1 MDEDGEAVYPDWQV
15 RIHVQGLGETVLD
28 AQHQTGTIPVKDE
41 SNPIYQMVAKAT
53 AKTGSTELMQDSREV
68 STPIYIPYYYR
79 PPITLKTWDPQVKTS
94 WELTG
99 DTLEKLRVKVT
110 LDATGKAA
118 MNTPP
123 IYRVELVGDWKEQKD
138 IVLAKEDVLLVS
150 GGSAGATFSDLP
162 SYLAEADNIHLADLV
177 CIFRSWTGL
186 YLLSAGSR

>member
-1 MDEDGEAVYPDWQV
+1 M
-15 RIHVQGLGETVLD
+15 
-28 AQHQTGTIPVKDE
+28 
-41 SNPIYQMVAKAT
+41 
-53 AKTGSTELMQDSREV
+53 
-68 STPIYIPYYYR
+68 
-79 PPITLKTWDPQVKTS
+79 KTS

-162 SYLAEADNIHLADLV
+162 SYLAEADNIRLRSGMHLPVLD
-177 CIFRSWTGL
+177 RSIPTIRWKQVITQL
-186 YLLSAGSR
+186 MSAN

>member
-1 MDEDGEAVYPDWQV
+1 M
-15 RIHVQGLGETVLD
+15 
-28 AQHQTGTIPVKDE
+28 
-41 SNPIYQMVAKAT
+41 
-53 AKTGSTELMQDSREV
+53 
-68 STPIYIPYYYR
+68 
-79 PPITLKTWDPQVKTS
+79 KTS

-162 SYLAEADNIHLADLV
+162 SYLAEADHIRLRIWYA
-177 CIFRSWTGL
+177 SSGL
-186 YLLSAGSR
+186 GPVYTYYPLEAGMMRLMSVN